1 MVNSCR
7 FCYNTCMVITYHGLE
22 FFKVTFGDTTIAFNP
37 ISKDSKLKGPHFGAD
52 VALISLK
59 DRDMNGADAVSRGEK
74 QAFVIDGPGEYEI
87 GGLFVKGFTSK
98 SNYGGEERLNTIYL
112 VNLENMNLCF
122 LGALSHKDLDP
133 KVTEELED
141 IDILFTPIGGEG
153 VLNSLESYKMAV
165 KLEPSL
171 IIPMHYDEKSLK
183 AFLKDAGEENMVPV
197 DKLTLKKKDLEGK
210 ESDVVILKVE

>member
-1 MVNSCR
+1 
-7 FCYNTCMVITYHGLE
+7 MVITYHGLE

-37 ISKDSKLKGPHFGAD
+37 ISKDSKIKGPRFGAD

-59 DRDMNGADAVSRGEK
+59 DRDMNGADSVSRGDK
-74 QAFVIDGPGEYEI
+74 DVFVINGPGEYEI
-87 GGLFVKGFTSK
+87 GGLFVKGFASK
-98 SNYGGEERLNTIYL
+98 SEYGGEERMNTIYL

-122 LGALSHKDLDP
+122 LGALSHKDLDA
-133 KVTEELED
+133 KVTEALED

-153 VLNSLESYKMAV
+153 VMGPAESYKMAV
-165 KLEPSL
+165 KLEPAL

-183 AFLKDAGEENMVPV
+183 QFLKEAGEDKITPI

-210 ESDVVILKVE
+210 ESDVVILKQE